1 MAVPHLLRE
10 LLHLA
15 VGQQGTQRLLRPGRI
30 ALKGQIYR
38 ILQSGLIQL
47 LEPCQK
53 CLGLGLPEHPGQIG
67 LGKITVFLKHSIAS
81 CSLG

>member
-15 VGQQGTQRLLRPGRI
+15 VCKQGTQRLLGSCRI
-30 ALKGQIYR
+30 ALECQIYR

-53 CLGLGLPEHPGQIG
+53 RLSLGLPEHPCRWDWE
-67 LGKITVFLKHSIAS
+67 K
-81 CSLG
+81 SLFF